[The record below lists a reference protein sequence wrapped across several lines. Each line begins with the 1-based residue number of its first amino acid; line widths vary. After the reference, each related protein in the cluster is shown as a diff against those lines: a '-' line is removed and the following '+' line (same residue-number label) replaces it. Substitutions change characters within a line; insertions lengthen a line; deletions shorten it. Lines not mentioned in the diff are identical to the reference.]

1 MRRWIFRRRKRTQAE
16 LAEQEQAR
24 RDAEKARHEAERDMA
39 IQRAQIEAYL
49 DRHPPDDGI
58 GGPF

>member
-16 LAEQEQAR
+16 LAEQAQAR

-39 IQRAQIEAYL
+39 IQRAHIEAYL
-49 DRHPPDDGI
+49 DRHPPDGGI